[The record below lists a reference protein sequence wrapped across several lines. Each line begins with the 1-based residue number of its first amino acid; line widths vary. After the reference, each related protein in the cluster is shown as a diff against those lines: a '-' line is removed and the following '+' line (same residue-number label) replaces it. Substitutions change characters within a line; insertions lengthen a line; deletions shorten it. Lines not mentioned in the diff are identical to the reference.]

1 MRRGVVPHNF
11 GAYLEEP
18 VFDVALKRPV
28 FMGRDSMDASSK
40 LMSGALMD
48 WSREEVEAVVADY
61 LQMWTMELAGQN
73 FNKTEYRKNL
83 LSKLP
88 GRSDSSIEFKHGNI
102 SAAMIDLGRPYISGY
117 KPRVNYQALLATVLA
132 DQLSGKAIFDQ
143 AALAAVQLPAVA
155 PTLTDFG
162 KVKLEAPKRQH
173 RVASPLNPL
182 MFNAVKRDYLERE
195 AQNQSLGLAGEE
207 FVVQFEHW
215 RLIQLG
221 RPCLA
226 DKVNHVSQSKGDG
239 LGYDVLS
246 FETDGQE
253 RFIEVKTTT
262 FGRETPFFVSG
273 GELALSHVANDQ
285 FHLYRLFEFRKSPR
299 LFSLVGGLDQ
309 HCLLDPVTYR
319 ASFG

>member
-1 MRRGVVPHNF
+1 MRGGVVPHNF

-173 RVASPLNPL
+173 RVAVPLNPL

-221 RPCLA
+221 HPRLA